1 MFKKTFAEMLKENLN
16 DDAFKPPPPPPPV
29 IKKESEHLKQEKIQ
43 NRTLFS
49 DETLSPFLLEI
60 KKFFITVKGVE
71 KIYGSRNFHKKMFKA
86 PVKLLFYWCEEDW
99 QGSLFVVYT
108 YKHKYIYSSGGFGSC
123 EVCDGFPQTEEELM
137 RKFRN
142 LYVTDSIQDIELH
155 QYAHPEL
162 IKHFDKFKTKY
173 VKKKV
178 ETKII
183 TEKKQTSQETVIST
197 IHVKDNNPIK
207 TWASLFK

>member
-16 DDAFKPPPPPPPV
+16 DDSFKPPP
-29 IKKESEHLKQEKIQ
+29 EHSKQENVQ

-49 DETLSPFLLEI
+49 DEFLSPFLLEI
-60 KKFFITVKGVE
+60 KKFYLTVKDVG
-71 KIYGSRNFHKKMFKA
+71 KIYGSRNFHKKMFKE

-108 YKHKYIYSSGGFGSC
+108 YKQRYIYSSGAFGSC

-137 RKFRN
+137 RKFRH
-142 LYVTDSIQDIELH
+142 LKVSDSIQDIELH
-155 QYAHPEL
+155 QYSHPEL

-173 VKKKV
+173 VKNKNIKKV

-183 TEKKQTSQETVIST
+183 TENKQEQT
-197 IHVKDNNPIK
+197 HVTEQNPIK
-207 TWASLFK
+207 SWAGLFK